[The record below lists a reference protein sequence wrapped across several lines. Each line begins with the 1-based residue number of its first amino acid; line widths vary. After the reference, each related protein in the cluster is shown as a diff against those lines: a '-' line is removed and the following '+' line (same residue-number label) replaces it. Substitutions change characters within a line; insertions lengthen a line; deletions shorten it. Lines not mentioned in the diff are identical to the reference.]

1 MFTLCN
7 CVLIYTF
14 KVEHAWNILRSTL
27 IIILRDHLY
36 QLMSDSQIRCSN
48 VLFVNVHLLGTKN
61 KSYLQCNSLTSV
73 ICFFRLCL
81 FLS

>member
-48 VLFVNVHLLGTKN
+48 VLFVNVRYFGYK
-61 KSYLQCNSLTSV
+61 KQK
-73 ICFFRLCL
+73 
-81 FLS
+81 LSTM